1 MVWDEEGFM
10 VVAMVVAATWSLSGF
25 NHPSTAEA
33 MTLLNTL
40 H

>member
-1 MVWDEEGFM
+1 MVWDEEGF
-10 VVAMVVAATWSLSGF
+10 MVVAATWSLSGF

-33 MTLLNTL
+33 MTFLNTL